1 MFGKT
6 VKSLAAKV
14 PEHRNSTYVA
24 QAIAAAGIA
33 VPVVSYALPQAT
45 LWLPQPLPLIAEA
58 GVGLAAVGLEA
69 LIFSKLAVK
78 NRWNAAREGKPARK
92 LEVTLGGMTF
102 DEKSL
107 FTNLI
112 AFGTIGSGKTA
123 GVVYPVLEAI
133 TSIYNNDDPTM
144 PDAKWGGF
152 VLDVKGDFHQAVIY
166 TMEKHGRDLLSD
178 LVVIR
183 PDNDYYVLEF
193 EEVTTKEHFLVSCT
207 GGTSMQECDA
217 VLARAEG
224 PDAVLGTDLSRN
236 KVLRLPNGD
245 TEPLS
250 SFVFSDRGVFRRT
263 EIHKLLEQLKF
274 DVRGLSVRW
283 LGWRE
288 DKNGRL
294 VRVTHTH
301 KRQVQFKRGQNG
313 QLVTVNKPERL
324 RYLGVHSINN
334 GLTYNLISKNAAST
348 EAAGRIMAVAEV
360 TGNAF
365 GNDNAYWSNAS
376 EKHITACIEL
386 FRQVEG
392 PLGKECSVNEIQK
405 FTTNENYLA
414 GYIGKLK
421 DVIKEKAAKG
431 AGTYEILLLRNLDD
445 YFTGEWLRHD
455 PKMRGNIQSCVTN
468 LFGDVTR
475 NEQLIKTFCQPS
487 RFSFEDCLN
496 EGKVYTLVLNAYPNA
511 QMLIGTCMKLDFQQ
525 VVLKRTQAAP
535 VNKQRFLMFLADEY
549 QYFITTSGGGK
560 TGGDEKFLSVARQ
573 SRIFNFV
580 CTQAKTSLLAVQKD
594 ENKIDAFIQCFGSRV
609 YLQNLCSKTNKMAEE
624 NLGQFWGEKEDHS
637 GADLKI
643 SSAFSEGKSGSV
655 TRRQE
660 KMNRFEASHFTQM
673 APFEAVI
680 FNKERPPDRKI
691 AKANLRET
699 ACFWDTKELSRA
711 ANSYYQAYIENRANQ
726 LGISHLFDPKD
737 NVKLEASRSETEQRK
752 QGILRSWRNGT
763 PLGAPIVP
771 DTTDSQTAPAR
782 AEPESAAGEE
792 DQQVDEQTTDTGREA
807 MRQELG
813 FLPPFEVLKDY
824 NNKQPQFHSD
834 LQASKDSDPFYAR
847 EEGKVVATPEGE
859 ATSPAEPP
867 APESFE
873 ETFGRNLSQLL
884 LEAQL
889 PLEAQQPTKP
899 GNRTLS
905 NLTSVPE
912 IPMDGPA
919 AEAAVPAPA
928 PDAATGPEDDPNL
941 AGNEDQKPPDQR
953 KAPPGQSQDYHAP
966 PEPPSIK

>member
-1 MFGKT
+1 MYYYKVMFGKT
-6 VKSLAAKV
+6 LKSLASKV
-14 PEHRNSTYVA
+14 PEHKNSTYVA

-33 VPVVSYALPQAT
+33 APVIGLALPQAT
-45 LWLPQPLPLIAEA
+45 LWLPQPVPLIAEA
-58 GVGLAAVGLEA
+58 GVGLVAVCLES
-69 LIFSKLAVK
+69 LILSKLAVK
-78 NRWNAAREGKPARK
+78 NRWNVAREGKTTRK
-92 LEVTLGGMTF
+92 LEVSLGGMTF
-102 DEKSL
+102 DEKAL
-107 FTNLI
+107 FTNI
-112 AFGTIGSGKTA
+112 IVFGSIGSGKTA
-123 GVVYPVLEAI
+123 AVVYPILESI
-133 TSIYNNDDPTM
+133 TSIYNSEDPTM
-144 PDAKWGGF
+144 PHAKWGGF
-152 VLDVKGDFHQAVIY
+152 VLDVKGDMHEAVIY
-166 TMEKHGRDLLSD
+166 MMEKHGRDILSD

-224 PDAVLGTDLSRN
+224 AETVLGNDLSHN

-245 TEPLS
+245 AEPLS
-250 SFVFSDRGVFRRT
+250 SFVFSDRGAFRRK
-263 EIHKLLEQLKF
+263 EIHGLLVQLEF

-288 DKNGRL
+288 DKGGRL
-294 VRVTHTH
+294 VRVINTH
-301 KRQVQFKRGQNG
+301 KRQVQYGRDPNG
-313 QLVTVNKPERL
+313 NFLTTNKPARL

-376 EKHITACIEL
+376 EKHIAACIEL

-392 PLGKECSVNEIQK
+392 PMGRECSVNEIQT
-405 FTTNENYLA
+405 FTANEKELIVYVTR
-414 GYIGKLK
+414 LK
-421 DVIKEKAAKG
+421 DVIKNKSAQG
-431 AGTYEILLLRNLDD
+431 ASTYEILLLRNLDD
-445 YFTGEWLRHD
+445 YFTGEWLKHD
-455 PKMRGNIQSCVTN
+455 PKLKGNIMSCVTN

-496 EGKVYTLVLNAYPNA
+496 EGKVYTLVLSAYPNA

-573 SRIFNFV
+573 SRIFNLV

-609 YLQNLCSKTNKMAEE
+609 FLQNLDTKTNKMAEE
-624 NLGQFWGEKEDHS
+624 TLGQFWGEKEDHS

-680 FNKERPPDRKI
+680 FNKERATGRKI
-691 AKANLRET
+691 VKASLRET
-699 ACFWDTKELSRA
+699 ARFWDKKELSKA
-711 ANSYYQAYIENRANQ
+711 ANAYYQAYIENRAHQ
-726 LGISHLFDPKD
+726 LGISHLFDPRD
-737 NVKLEASRSETEQRK
+737 NVKLDASQSETEQRAK
-752 QGILRSWRNGT
+752 GILRSWRNGA
-763 PLGAPIVP
+763 PLGGPIVP
-771 DTTDSQTAPAR
+771 APVNPAGSTETDPDGEPDEEEQ
-782 AEPESAAGEE
+782 AE
-792 DQQVDEQTTDTGREA
+792 EQSLDKVKDDMTRD
-807 MRQELG
+807 LG
-813 FLPPFEVLKDY
+813 FLPPFDVLKDY

-834 LQASKDSDPFYAR
+834 LKASQDSDPFYSR
-847 EEGKVVATPEGE
+847 EEGKIVATPEGGE
-859 ATSPAEPP
+859 ASPSVEEQTAQ
-867 APESFE
+867 SYE
-873 ETFGRNLSQLL
+873 ETLGRNL
-884 LEAQL
+884 AKI
-889 PLEAQQPTKP
+889 PLEAQQPSKP
-899 GNRTLS
+899 ANRTLS
-905 NLTSVPE
+905 NLTNVPE
-912 IPMDGPA
+912 IKMDGPDA
-919 AEAAVPAPA
+919 EVVEAAPG
-928 PDAATGPEDDPNL
+928 PDSLFLPE
-941 AGNEDQKPPDQR
+941 ESHHSI
-953 KAPPGQSQDYHAP
+953 APPP
-966 PEPPSIK
+966 KPPSIK